1 MGLPGTVCI
10 QRATARVQ
18 KMSEGMDAATMGVRS
33 RTKEREASGRRVE
46 EERVVREMPA

>member
-1 MGLPGTVCI
+1 LPGALCI
-10 QRATARVQ
+10 QRASARVQ
-18 KMSEGMDAATMGVRS
+18 KRSEGMDAATMGVRI